1 MKLSESK
8 GYEVLMEMRNSLVDE
23 QIILNSKLSKLYSDR
38 EELDLY
44 VKALLEDEEIDIK
57 VFTPRNLES
66 KYKDHLAEK
75 SKERAEIE
83 EAIDAALSRRT
94 MVDFKIDQLDIVLS
108 EFRGLCDDGTPE
120 QEEADVSHETL
131 LLSLL
136 ENERS
141 RIASDLHDGPVQELT
156 AAIHKTELC
165 EHYIQQDPLRARLEL
180 ATVSKTLRNT
190 ITDTR
195 KIIYNLRPMVLDDLG
210 WKTAVRKMLPEL
222 KQDSRMDV
230 KLVDTQTELQA
241 EELVQITTYRI
252 VQEAVTNALK
262 HSDGQKIEV
271 SLTETG
277 EDYVLKIFDD
287 GQSFEDPDPRS
298 DDKNFGMKLMRERTE
313 MIHGKFYIHHIPGE
327 GTLVKVTFPKTIK
340 N

>member
-141 RIASDLHDGPVQELT
+141 RIASDLHDGPVRNSRPRFIKRNSASTTFNRTPCEPDWNWRRSPR
-156 AAIHKTELC
+156 LC
-165 EHYIQQDPLRARLEL
+165 EIRSRILGR
-180 ATVSKTLRNT
+180 SF
-190 ITDTR
+190 
-195 KIIYNLRPMVLDDLG
+195 II
-210 WKTAVRKMLPEL
+210 
-222 KQDSRMDV
+222 
-230 KLVDTQTELQA
+230 
-241 EELVQITTYRI
+241 
-252 VQEAVTNALK
+252 
-262 HSDGQKIEV
+262 
-271 SLTETG
+271 
-277 EDYVLKIFDD
+277 
-287 GQSFEDPDPRS
+287 
-298 DDKNFGMKLMRERTE
+298 
-313 MIHGKFYIHHIPGE
+313 
-327 GTLVKVTFPKTIK
+327 
-340 N
+340 